1 MVVQSVEELRRR
13 VQEGWRL
20 ARDRKGFKMRGP
32 GGRWERVSRD
42 LEVVAAELYKA
53 QRSERGGR
61 ARGCEG
67 LLKEKERQCLEELS
81 KCSNAYRPLLLK
93 SLKLILELWQLAK
106 GYEKGSPALP
116 KEARDYLVAY
126 VIPQGAE
133 AFHRDRKCAEG
144 EGGPRRRSPGGGSS
158 AHRALS
164 RQPQSALR
172 PAEARP
178 WAALNLFSKL
188 HKMAY

>member
-1 MVVQSVEELRRR
+1 MVVQSEEELRRR

-20 ARDRKGFKMRGP
+20 TRDRKGFKIRGP

-42 LEVVAAELYKA
+42 LEVVAAELYEA

-67 LLKEKERQCLEELS
+67 LLKERERQCLEELS

-93 SLKLILELWQLAK
+93 SLKLVLELWQLAK

-126 VIPQGAE
+126 MIPKARRLFIEIANVLKGKEGFDEDLLVE
-133 AFHRDRKCAEG
+133 ALVRTE
-144 EGGPRRRSPGGGSS
+144 
-158 AHRALS
+158 L
-164 RQPQSALR
+164 
-172 PAEARP
+172 
-178 WAALNLFSKL
+178 
-188 HKMAY
+188 

>member
-1 MVVQSVEELRRR
+1 MVVQSEEELRR
-13 VQEGWRL
+13 VQESWRL
-20 ARDRKGFKMRGP
+20 TRDRKGFKIRGP

-42 LEVVAAELYKA
+42 LEVVAAELYGA

-61 ARGCEG
+61 TRGCEG

-81 KCSNAYRPLLLK
+81 KCPNAYRPLLLK

-116 KEARDYLVAY
+116 KEARDSLVAY
-126 VIPQGAE
+126 VIPKARRLFIE
-133 AFHRDRKCAEG
+133 IANVLKEKEG
-144 EGGPRRRSPGGGSS
+144 LRRRSPGGGSS

-164 RQPQSALR
+164 PTAAVS
-172 PAEARP
+172 PEAGRGQTTGSFRSRFEV
-178 WAALNLFSKL
+178 A
-188 HKMAY
+188 